1 MELTNNKIKISTL
14 LKIVSVILIAS
25 AISLE
30 LWNIYLVLNNSHIPS
45 ILNPILGIERLAI
58 AIHLVEGIIAAYY
71 AASREEN
78 PIKYG
83 TYTFFVGTIGLV
95 ELFKK
100 PG

>member
-1 MELTNNKIKISTL
+1 MELTDNKIKILNLVKIMSSIL
-14 LKIVSVILIAS
+14 IVS
-25 AISLE
+25 AICLE
-30 LWNIYLVLNNSHIPS
+30 LLNIYLVLHNSHILS
-45 ILNPILGIERLAI
+45 IINPLFGIERLAI

-71 AASREEN
+71 ADSREEN

-100 PG
+100 RG